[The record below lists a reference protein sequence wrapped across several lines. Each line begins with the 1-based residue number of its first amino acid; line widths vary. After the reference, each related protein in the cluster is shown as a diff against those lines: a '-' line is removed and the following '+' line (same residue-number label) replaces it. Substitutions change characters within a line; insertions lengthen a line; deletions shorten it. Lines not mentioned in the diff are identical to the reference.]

1 MGRSRFLG
9 KNPYQQ
15 PDSGLMNC
23 PKDQEAVAQMV
34 SDVLKL
40 STTSR
45 TPKGEAEQARAF
57 GAFADW
63 VVAENRAGRVV
74 DLSAIAANAGCKK
87 AQDFCPIRGI

>member
-1 MGRSRFLG
+1 MKS
-9 KNPYQQ
+9 
-15 PDSGLMNC
+15 

-57 GAFADW
+57 GGFADW

-74 DLSAIAANAGCKK
+74 DFYALVSNARCQK